1 MSTREARR
9 EPRIKINLPVTVK
22 MPAGDHSYQTD
33 DASYRGVFLTCPEP
47 LPLRKLVRFTTVL
60 REDEEPLEMLGLV
73 AHTVNQADAKES
85 GRSPGMGIQLYSVGK
100 ETRERWREFIR
111 EEYEKR
117 PEVRDEVRKLDLP
130 RVTVHMRTLDQ
141 LVNFVENDLMAGGIF
156 VRTSDLQK
164 QGADVVCEIVHPEHG
179 EPFPLEAT
187 VASVTEAPRRDRGM
201 ELVFGDVDE
210 DTLHGLVAFIE
221 SEEEVEELDAD
232 MLEVLD

>member
-9 EPRIKINLPVTVK
+9 EPRININLPVTVK
-22 MPAGDHSYQTD
+22 LPAGDHEYQTE
-33 DASYRGVFLTCPEP
+33 DASYRGVFVTCPEP
-47 LPLRKLVRFTTVL
+47 LQLRKLVRFTTVL
-60 REDEEPLEMLGLV
+60 HEGDEPLEMLGLV
-73 AHTVNQADAKES
+73 AHTVNQADAQES

-111 EEYEKR
+111 SEYEKR
-117 PEVRDEVRKLDLP
+117 PDVRDEVRKLDLP

-156 VRTSDLQK
+156 VRTSDLQAE
-164 QGADVVCEIVHPEHG
+164 GADVVCDIVHPSHSG
-179 EPFPLEAT
+179 SFPLEAT

-210 DTLHGLVAFIE
+210 DTLRELVAFIE
-221 SEEEVEELDAD
+221 SEGEVEDLDEE
-232 MLEVLD
+232 MLEILD